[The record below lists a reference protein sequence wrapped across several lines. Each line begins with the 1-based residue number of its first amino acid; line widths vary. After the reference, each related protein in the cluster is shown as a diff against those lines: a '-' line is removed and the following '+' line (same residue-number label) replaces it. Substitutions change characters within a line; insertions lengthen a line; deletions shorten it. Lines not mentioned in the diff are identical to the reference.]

1 LEVAIR
7 HLRNAPITEAIVDFR
22 VVQRKEVAPE
32 TLREAKDR
40 LAPRYPIC
48 IERKG
53 TEALVDFAGGR
64 PSGVRSRDLGLQ
76 GVWLKTP
83 DEKSIGQFRVD
94 GFTFNR
100 LKPYTSW
107 DELLPEALKLWRA
120 YVELIGPE
128 AVTRVALRYINH
140 LGLPPALGDLDEY
153 LTAEPRL
160 PPSIPQVLNSFSSR
174 IVVQDPEREL
184 SANVTQALEVG
195 VQSAA
200 PTLLLDIDAYRTGEF
215 RTSEE
220 TLLPILSD
228 LRTYTNAIFF
238 GSLTEKLIKGYE

>member
-1 LEVAIR
+1 MEAAIR
-7 HLRNAPITEAIVDFR
+7 HLRNAPITEAIVDLR
-22 VVQRKEVAPE
+22 VVQRKEFAAE

-40 LAPRYPIC
+40 LAPTYPIC

-53 TEALVDFAGGR
+53 TESLVDFAEGCPR
-64 PSGVRSRDLGLQ
+64 GVRSRDLGLQ

-83 DEKSIGQFRVD
+83 DEKNIAQFRVD

-120 YVELIGPE
+120 YVELVKPE

-140 LGLPPALGDLDEY
+140 LSLPPAPGDLDEY
-153 LTAEPRL
+153 LTAGPRL
-160 PPSIPQVLNSFSSR
+160 PSSIPQVLNSFSSR
-174 IVVQDPEREL
+174 VVVQDPEREL

-215 RTSEE
+215 STSEGA
-220 TLLPILSD
+220 LLPILSD
-228 LRTYTNAIFF
+228 LRTYKNAVFF
-238 GSLTEKLIKGYE
+238 GSLTEKLIKVYE